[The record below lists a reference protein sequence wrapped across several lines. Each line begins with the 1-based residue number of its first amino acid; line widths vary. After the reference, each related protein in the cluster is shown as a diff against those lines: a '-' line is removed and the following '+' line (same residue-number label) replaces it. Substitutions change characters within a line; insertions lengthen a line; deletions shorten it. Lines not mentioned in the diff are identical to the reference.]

1 MRLETEFAARY
12 AALVDATIAQ
22 HKEAQANAVTLRC
35 LVSLRSSLS
44 GDAGPV
50 VRGNV
55 VDLAA
60 YRARRAR

>member
-22 HKEAQANAVTLRC
+22 QKEAQADAVTLRC
-35 LVSLRSSLS
+35 LTSLRSRLS

-50 VRGNV
+50 ERGNV